1 MTFAPG
7 GIVRIDGL
15 QAQSHLNGCVGKL
28 RNIDAETGRWVV
40 DVKENG
46 RTTAKLLKEANLHSP
61 EAADGDV
68 VANRVES
75 FSRLRADFARTVE
88 NSVTLVQIV
97 NIVPMPPSRARW
109 TASSRSPSRSK

>member
-88 NSVTLVQIV
+88 NCEWARDFSRLFAEFR
-97 NIVPMPPSRARW
+97 PMFIL
-109 TASSRSPSRSK
+109 TQT